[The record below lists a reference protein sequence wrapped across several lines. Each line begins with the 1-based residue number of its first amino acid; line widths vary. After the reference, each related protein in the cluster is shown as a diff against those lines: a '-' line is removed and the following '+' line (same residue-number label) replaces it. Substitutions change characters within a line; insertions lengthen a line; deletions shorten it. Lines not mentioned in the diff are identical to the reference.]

1 MTYQKE
7 TLEEEYQQLVGKL
20 VDSRVKR
27 LEPFI
32 DKSSILLAYG
42 EPSKRVVEKLDCDE
56 KFVCHRDDSPIKCTG
71 NFRRLDDLGE
81 LETSRAD
88 VLWYTGNV
96 DLDTIKSELRELSS
110 FLGPKSVL
118 VAEVN
123 VFSVVRSK
131 DALLSIKDELA
142 RLGFHQSNVRVETG
156 DGYLKRLFLTKAV
169 RPISDFFVGLKDF
182 ILLEPYALIHVYTKC
197 LAFVLYHVGA
207 IPKSEYEEEMREK
220 LYGDL
225 LSDDLEDELDNSLG
239 ISFVASKI
247 A

>member
-7 TLEEEYQQLVGKL
+7 TLEEEYQQLVRKL

-142 RLGFHQSNVRVETG
+142 RLGFHENAG
-156 DGYLKRLFLTKAV
+156 
-169 RPISDFFVGLKDF
+169 
-182 ILLEPYALIHVYTKC
+182 C
-197 LAFVLYHVGA
+197 LAIF
-207 IPKSEYEEEMREK
+207 IPRPTNLCQNYLCLDILFQLSFEIVIIFKFK
-220 LYGDL
+220 LKIITVIMLNSFSRPLITTLIFDRN
-225 LSDDLEDELDNSLG
+225 NSLSVG
-239 ISFVASKI
+239 
-247 A
+247 